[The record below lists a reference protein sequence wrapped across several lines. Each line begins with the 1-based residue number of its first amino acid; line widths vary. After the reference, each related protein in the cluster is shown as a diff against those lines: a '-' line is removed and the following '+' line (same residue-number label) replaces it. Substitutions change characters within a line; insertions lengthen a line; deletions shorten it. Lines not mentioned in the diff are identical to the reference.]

1 MRIQIQLRA
10 QNLKNAAGV
19 FKGVS
24 DPYAKVKLA
33 SNDEVIGETKSVKN
47 CLNPEWIEPIYLQN
61 LNDTHILVEVWDDNR
76 GKEEDVLMGKTL
88 VNIKEAL
95 EQPEITKDEELD
107 GGGIL
112 KVHVVPSRKT
122 STSLVFQFR
131 CLDVK
136 NIESGMLGFGKTDPY
151 VEIAKVYNYPDIGTK
166 HVQAVYRSEVIPN
179 HLNPFYEKAAINFEE
194 LCDGDQNM
202 PLLISIWDYSSRK
215 RTLVGALETDTEN
228 LLAAVAEGNGDKS
241 RALRFVTMGFRKT
254 HVVAHLVVLEARLID
269 E

>member
-1 MRIQIQLRA
+1 VEGIDCIWDSLVCSLIC
-10 QNLKNAAGV
+10 NHNHVLSTHV
-19 FKGVS
+19 YVHII
-24 DPYAKVKLA
+24 
-33 SNDEVIGETKSVKN
+33 SNYRSLPH
-47 CLNPEWIEPIYLQN
+47 C
-61 LNDTHILVEVWDDNR
+61 R
-76 GKEEDVLMGKTL
+76 
-88 VNIKEAL
+88 
-95 EQPEITKDEELD
+95 
-107 GGGIL
+107 L